1 MFFPHYIKVKRSD
14 KVLDVGS
21 GGYPYWRADVLC
33 DKYDEGD
40 AECKDHWGDAPI
52 VKDRPFYRIIDGKL
66 PFADKEFDLVTCA
79 CVLEHIETEKIPAFV
94 KELSRV
100 GKKVYIEVPKPFFD
114 MTYNIG
120 VHLSLCDIV
129 DFGELVFIDK
139 KNVNGLSYQNLF
151 HRWMW
156 KMRRENIF
164 TVDNNPSV
172 TAVGMMFEG
181 EIPVSIWNKESYFW
195 SLVNNNDY
203 FCTPPTFLWKV
214 FNRIR
219 LPKKKHQWEVPYH
232 LRHK

>member
-100 GKKVYIEVPKPFFD
+100 GKKVYIEVPKPFYD
-114 MTYNIG
+114 MTYNLN
-120 VHLSLCDIV
+120 VHLSLCDI
-129 DFGELVFIDK
+129 FNGMLVFIDK
-139 KNVNGLSYQNLF
+139 KDAGLETQTKF
-151 HRWMW
+151 HQWMW
-156 KMRRENIF
+156 HLRRDNIF

-181 EIPVSIWNKESYFW
+181 EIRVRILTNKNDFW
-195 SLVNNNDY
+195 LYVMLNDY

-214 FNRIR
+214 FNRLKRII
-219 LPKKKHQWEVPYH
+219 PKKRHKWEVPYH